1 MLVTVGQFIPRIVGV
16 AFLIVATFWVAKR
29 AGKMVQSTTAEKLD
43 VTLAVFFGNLVRYFI
58 LTVGILACLR
68 VFGVETTSFAALI
81 GAGGLAVG
89 LALQG
94 TLSNFSSGVML
105 VIFRLFE
112 VGDVIQ
118 VDGVTGTVAAI
129 TLFNTEIDQFDNKR
143 VIVPNG
149 NVFGNTITNINY
161 HPVRRMEIAVGTSYG
176 ADIASAREVM
186 TKAAAGVEGALP
198 DPAPQ
203 ALLTGLGG
211 SSIDWEVRVWAKV
224 GDFLVV
230 KEKVTETVKNALDT
244 AEISIPFPQLDVHLD
259 KAGAEVQPGDVQPGA
274 PVQP

>member
-1 MLVTVGQFIPRIVGV
+1 MQDATALVESMLVTVGQFIPRIVGV
-16 AFLIVATFWVAKR
+16 AFLILVTFWVAKR
-29 AGKMVQSTTAEKLD
+29 AGKLVKKATAEKLD

-81 GAGGLAVG
+81 GAAGLAIG

-105 VIFRLFE
+105 VIFRPFE
-112 VGDVIQ
+112 VGDIIQ
-118 VDGVTGTVAAI
+118 VDGVVGKVSAI
-129 TLFNTEIDQFDNKR
+129 SLFNTEIDQFDNKR

-149 NVFGNTITNINY
+149 KVFGNTITNINY
-161 HPVRRMEIAVGTSYG
+161 HPTRRMEISVGTSYG

-186 TKAAAGVEGALP
+186 RKAVAGVEGVLS

-203 ALLTGLGG
+203 ALLMGLGG
-211 SSIDWEVRVWAKV
+211 SSIDWEVRVWANV
-224 GDFLVV
+224 GEFMAV
-230 KEKVTETVKNALDT
+230 KERVIETVKNSLDA

-259 KAGAEVQPGDVQPGA
+259 N
-274 PVQP
+274 PVA